1 MRIVL
6 HIGMDTQAVTRLQ
19 SVLAAKRQKLIGK
32 GVLYPRSPGALN
44 HTRLYMA
51 VTGPRHVDPLRHNRG
66 FADPERQAR
75 LRDEVVAGLRKEIAA
90 HGPELLILSAPQ
102 LGQSLA
108 APSELKRLRA
118 LLSGVS
124 DEIAVVA
131 HVTEQAR
138 ALARH
143 YPVQVMEGRARGL
156 DHELDLTQTEDW
168 WDAALH
174 RTPRPAPERG
184 LYPETQGAPFWLDY
198 ERLVTHWESVF
209 GAGSVS
215 LRPVRDGLWG
225 PEAVEE
231 LRAAFGIA
239 EGFGKADAATPP
251 AAPSAAWMARGRQ
264 FNALALRLLARSD
277 RVLPRS
283 LWVQLI
289 AEMNIGGE
297 PIDPGSLSRLSN
309 RFAPANARLPG
320 RHPAL
325 RAQDLAPPPPAE
337 PWHEPD
343 TRFGFRASQY
353 LAAFLWRIDKATA
366 EAKTERGSAA
376 ATPSPEPGP
385 AARALMPPD
394 AIRRYRD
401 LVASPF
407 RPHNRMGRVD
417 EETPCPPYTEA
428 ERRPPPPG
436 STGRIIVACMKDEAP
451 YVLEWIAYHRAAG
464 FDTFLIYT
472 NDCSDGTDALLDRL
486 DALGVVHHRR
496 NDDWAGNSPQQCALD
511 AALADPVLTA
521 AEWVAHIDVDEF
533 VNIRC
538 GNGTLDDLFAR
549 VPDATHIAM
558 TWRLFGHN
566 GVTRFDDRFV
576 IGQFDACAPKFCPKP
591 HTAWGFKTLF
601 RNTGVYAKLSCH
613 RPNQPDA
620 ARLAEIAWVN
630 GSGEPMGREVV
641 KTGWRNSRRSIGYDL
656 VQLNHYALRSAE
668 SYLIKRQ
675 RGRALHVDRSIG
687 LNYWIRMDWC
697 DVRDLTIQRNLPRLR
712 AEYDR
717 LKADPAVAALHAAGV
732 RWHRAKADELRTNA
746 EFSELYRQALEV
758 RLTETERVA
767 YALSLDTET

>member
-6 HIGMDTQAVTRLQ
+6 HIGMEAQAATRLQ
-19 SVLAAKRQKLIGK
+19 SVLSAKRQQLIGK
-32 GVLYPRSPGALN
+32 GVLYPRSPGNLN

-51 VTGPRHVDPLRHNRG
+51 VTNPRHVDPLRFNRG

-75 LRDEVVAGLRKEIAA
+75 LREDVIAGLRKEIAA
-90 HGPELLILSAPQ
+90 HAPDLLILSATQ

-108 APSELKRLRA
+108 APSELKRLHA
-118 LLSGVS
+118 LLSQFS
-124 DEIAVVA
+124 DNITVVA
-131 HVTEQAR
+131 HVAEQAL
-138 ALARH
+138 ALTRH

-156 DHELDLTQTEDW
+156 EHELGLTEAEDW

-174 RTPRPAPERG
+174 VTPRPAPERG

-215 LRPVRDGLWG
+215 LRPVRDSIWG
-225 PEAVEE
+225 AEAVEE

-239 EGFGKADAATPP
+239 ESFGKADPATPP
-251 AAPSAAWMARGRQ
+251 AAPSASWMARGRQ

-289 AEMNIGGE
+289 AEMQIGGD
-297 PIDPGSLSRLSN
+297 PIDPASLSSISE
-309 RFAPANARLPG
+309 RFGPANARLLAA
-320 RHPAL
+320 HPAL
-325 RAQDLAPPPPAE
+325 ALEDLAPPTPAAVWRE
-337 PWHEPD
+337 AD

-353 LAAFLWRIDKATA
+353 LSAFLWRIDKATA
-366 EAKTERGSAA
+366 EAKAERGINGHTAPDL
-376 ATPSPEPGP
+376 PSE
-385 AARALMPPD
+385 AARALMPPE
-394 AIRRYRD
+394 AIRKYQE
-401 LVASPF
+401 LIHSPF

-417 EETPCPPYTEA
+417 EDTPGTPFTEA
-428 ERRPPPPG
+428 VRRPPPPG
-436 STGRIIVACMKDEAP
+436 STGRVIAACMKDEAP
-451 YVLEWIAYHRAAG
+451 YVVEWIAYHRAVG

-472 NDCSDGTDALLDRL
+472 NNCSDGTDALLDRL

-496 NDDWAGNSPQQCALD
+496 NDHWSGNSPQQFALD
-511 AALADPVLTA
+511 AAVEDPVLTA
-521 AEWVAHIDVDEF
+521 ADWIAHIDVDEF

-549 VPDATHIAM
+549 VPDATNVAM

-566 GVTRFDDRFV
+566 GVTRFEDRFV
-576 IGQFDACAPKFCPKP
+576 TGQFDTCAPKHCPKP

-613 RPNQPDA
+613 RPNQPDE

-641 KTGWRNSRRSIGYDL
+641 KAGWRNSKRSVGYDL

-675 RGRALHVDRSIG
+675 RGRALHVDRAIG

-697 DVRDLTIQRNLPRLR
+697 DFRDVTIQRNLPRLR

-717 LKADPAVAALHAAGV
+717 LMTDPDLRALHLAAVA
-732 RWHRAKADELRTNA
+732 WHRAKAEELRRN
-746 EFSELYRQALEV
+746 EDFSALYKQALEI
-758 RLTETERVA
+758 RLNETERVA
-767 YALSLDTET
+767 YALSLDTES